1 MRVRCVIFLLVAASL
16 AYADPATQPAKPRAD
31 ERQVKDEQFGYTFN
45 VPKIWKE
52 VPQAGKRSIHIFQ
65 IPAPDPYAKA
75 LSSWIV
81 LVEARPENAD
91 LQKVADHMRETI
103 LKQNKDAKIVS
114 EGPATILGNDGYEFV
129 YTTRLKVNITNKV
142 GKKEKQ
148 ETEYVPAKVRC
159 SLFFAGEAL
168 YQFVLTSDEKGFDA
182 RAKQTQRV
190 VESFVPGEGPRQ
202 AGFGLSNRY
211 VELLEK

>member
-1 MRVRCVIFLLVAASL
+1 MFARLMVCLLVFCVWAV
-16 AYADPATQPAKPRAD
+16 ADPATQPAKPRAD

-52 VPQAGKRSIHIFQ
+52 APQPGKRSIHIFQ
-65 IPAPDPYAKA
+65 IPAPDAYAKA

-81 LVEARPENAD
+81 LVEDKPENSD

-114 EGPATILGNDGYEFV
+114 EGAATIIGHEGYEFV
-129 YTTRLKVNITNKV
+129 YTTKLKVNITNKV
-142 GKKEKQ
+142 GKEQKQ

-182 RAKQTQRV
+182 RAKQAQRV
-190 VESFVPGEGPRQ
+190 VDTFVPGE
-202 AGFGLSNRY
+202 
-211 VELLEK
+211 

>member
-1 MRVRCVIFLLVAASL
+1 MLARSLLCALLVSASAL
-16 AYADPATQPAKPRAD
+16 ADPATQPAKPRSD

-45 VPKIWKE
+45 VPRIWKA
-52 VPQAGKRSIHIFQ
+52 VPQSGKRSIHIFQ
-65 IPAPDPYAKA
+65 IPAPDAYAKA

-81 LVEARPENAD
+81 LAEPKPAHSD

-103 LKQNKDAKIVS
+103 LKQNQDAKIIS
-114 EGPATILGNDGYEFV
+114 EGPATIIGRDGYEFL
-129 YTTRLKVNITNKV
+129 YSTKLKVNITNKV
-142 GKKEKQ
+142 AKEQKE

-182 RAKQTQRV
+182 RAKQAQRV
-190 VESFVPGEGPRQ
+190 VDTFVPG
-202 AGFGLSNRY
+202 A
-211 VELLEK
+211 

>member
-1 MRVRCVIFLLVAASL
+1 MLARSLMCVLLVSSAL
-16 AYADPATQPAKPRAD
+16 ANPATQPAKPRAD

-52 VPQAGKRSIHIFQ
+52 VPQPGKRSIHIFQ
-65 IPAPDPYAKA
+65 IPAPDAYAKA

-81 LVEARPENAD
+81 LVENKPENSD

-103 LKQNKDAKIVS
+103 LKQNKDAKLVS
-114 EGPATILGNDGYEFV
+114 EGPATIIGQEGYEFV
-129 YTTRLKVNITNKV
+129 YTTKLKVNITNKV
-142 GKKEKQ
+142 GKEQKQ
-148 ETEYVPAKVRC
+148 ETEHVPAKVRC

-182 RAKQTQRV
+182 RAKQAQRAV
-190 VESFVPGEGPRQ
+190 DSFVPGGD
-202 AGFGLSNRY
+202 
-211 VELLEK
+211 EK